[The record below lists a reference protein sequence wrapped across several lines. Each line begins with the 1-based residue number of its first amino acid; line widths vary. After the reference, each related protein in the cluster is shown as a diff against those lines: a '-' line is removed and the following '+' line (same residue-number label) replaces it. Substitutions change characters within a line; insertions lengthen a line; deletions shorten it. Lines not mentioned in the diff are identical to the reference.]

1 MGFFYSWSSGRPH
14 TLPQS
19 LSPQNPT
26 NNFSSWPA
34 HLKLDFWPAQEPA
47 QEQKHT
53 LLTSQHFGPLRI
65 QKALYPEGPGCC
77 HAIVVHPPGG
87 IAGGDDLEIQ
97 LDVAPEAHAVLTTPG
112 AAKWYGSQ
120 ALTAQQLIDMTVL
133 GDLEWLPQ
141 EAIIFNHARGNSLI
155 QVNLAPQSRMI
166 GWDGIVFGRTASGE
180 AFSHGHFS
188 QSIRV
193 SFSDQLEWEER
204 FSLSG
209 KDLAQDSIVG
219 LAGNPA
225 VSTLWAALR
234 EGDQWTEEEQNE
246 LRIQCPE
253 LAWSALSP
261 RLLVGR
267 QRGPGRLL
275 QAARIKAWSRL
286 RPRVLNRPALSLRI
300 WAT

>member
-1 MGFFYSWSSGRPH
+1 MPIPIEPGQ
-14 TLPQS
+14 T
-19 LSPQNPT
+19 T
-26 NNFSSWPA
+26 WPA
-34 HLKLDFWPAQEPA
+34 RLTIDFSADNA
-47 QEQKHT
+47 NRSKT
-53 LLTSQHFGPLRI
+53 LLSNHHEGPLRI
-65 QKALYPEGPGCC
+65 QKALYPEGSSPC
-77 HAIVVHPPGG
+77 HAIIVHPPGG
-87 IAGGDDLEIQ
+87 IAGGDQLEITLAVQ
-97 LDVAPEAHAVLTTPG
+97 QQASAVLTTPG
-112 AAKWYGSQ
+112 AAKWYGSGSIQ
-120 ALTAQQLIDMTVL
+120 ANQAINMKVC
-133 GDLEWLPQ
+133 GDLEWLPH
-141 EAIIFNHARGNSLI
+141 EAIIFNQALGNSLI

-166 GWDGIVFGRTASGE
+166 GWD
-180 AFSHGHFS
+180 
-188 QSIRV
+188 
-193 SFSDQLEWEER
+193 
-204 FSLSG
+204 
-209 KDLAQDSIVG
+209 G

>member
-1 MGFFYSWSSGRPH
+1 MPIPIEPGQ
-14 TLPQS
+14 T
-19 LSPQNPT
+19 T
-26 NNFSSWPA
+26 WPA
-34 HLKLDFWPAQEPA
+34 RLTIDFSADDA
-47 QEQKHT
+47 NRSKT
-53 LLTSQHFGPLRI
+53 LLSNHHEGPLRI
-65 QKALYPEGPGCC
+65 QKALYPEGSSPC
-77 HAIVVHPPGG
+77 HAIIVHPPGG
-87 IAGGDDLEIQ
+87 IAGGDQLEITLAVQ
-97 LDVAPEAHAVLTTPG
+97 QQASAVLTTPG
-112 AAKWYGSQ
+112 AAKWYGSGSIQ
-120 ALTAQQLIDMTVL
+120 ANQAINMKVC
-133 GDLEWLPQ
+133 GDLEWLPH
-141 EAIIFNHARGNSLI
+141 EAIIFNQALGNSLI

-246 LRIQCPE
+246 LRIQCPD

-267 QRGPGRLL
+267 QRGLGRLL
-275 QAARIKAWSRL
+275 QVARIKAWSRL